1 MLWAHTSVAD
11 TGVSDC
17 LQPDWRALTSTSS
30 LAWQAFADLLD
41 PPENPYVRDPLG
53 WVTSTLGEFWWS
65 GQREIAEMVVNNRYG
80 AIKAS
85 HDVSKSHTVSRLAC
99 WWIDVHP
106 PGEAFVVTTAPT
118 TAQVEAILWRY
129 IGNAHRKAGLPGR
142 ITLDAK
148 WYIGQEL
155 VGYGRKPADYD
166 QAAFQGIHAR
176 YVLVIIDEA
185 GGVPKSI
192 FDAVDALATN
202 IDARVVAL
210 GHPDDPASHF
220 ATICKPGSGWAVKK
234 ISAFDTPAYT
244 GEQVPAE
251 LLPLLVSPEWVEE
264 RKKRWGINSPI
275 YQSKVLGEFP
285 DISDDSLILPK
296 WIEAAQKR
304 TIKRNG
310 RPVLAWDIARF
321 GEDESVGMRREG
333 GWVRVYRAH
342 HKADTMTTTGHIAK
356 AHRDIHAEKGLNDF
370 PTHVVD
376 VVGVGAGVYDRL
388 VELHIPVVPY
398 NGGEAPFDKE
408 RFINARAEDYWNL
421 REIFETGE
429 IDIDELDDVLAAQLG
444 SIKWTVDS
452 RGRIKIES
460 KDDMRKRG
468 MPSPDRADTLAM
480 VMSRRATGGSA
491 IDVASHRGESI
502 TGDLMTKAW

>member
-1 MLWAHTSVAD
+1 VTVA
-11 TGVSDC
+11 
-17 LQPDWRALTSTSS
+17 PNPFAI
-30 LAWQAFADLLD
+30 AADLLFPEPSPYLTD
-41 PPENPYVRDPLG
+41 PVG
-53 WVTSTLGEFWWS
+53 WATSRLGEFWWS
-65 GQREIAEMVVNNRYG
+65 GQREMAEMVVQNRYS

-129 IGNAHRKAGLPGR
+129 IGAAHRKGSLPGR

-202 IDARVVAL
+202 IDARVAAV
-210 GHPDDPASHF
+210 GNPDDPASHF

-244 GEQVPAE
+244 GEKVPAE

-264 RKKRWGINSPI
+264 RKLRWGVTSPI

-285 DISDDSLILPK
+285 DLSDDTLILPR

-304 TIKRNG
+304 TLERTR
-310 RPVLAWDIARF
+310 RPIIAADIARF
-321 GEDESVGMRREG
+321 GEDETVIMRREG
-333 GWVRVYRAH
+333 GWIRTYRAH
-342 HKADTMTTTGHIAK
+342 HKDDTMTTAGHIAK
-356 AHRDIHAEKGLNDF
+356 AMRDIDDEAGKNDWVRAIVDA
-370 PTHVVD
+370 PGVGGGVVD
-376 VVGVGAGVYDRL
+376 RL
-388 VELHIPVVPY
+388 AELELPVVPY
-398 NGGEAPFDKE
+398 NGGEGPIDKE
-408 RFINARAEDYWNL
+408 RFVNARAEDYWTL
-421 REIFETGE
+421 RERFEQGE
-429 IDIDELDDVLAAQLG
+429 VDIDPDDDKLAAQLG
-444 SIKWTVDS
+444 LIKWGIDS

-468 MPSPDRADTLAM
+468 LPSPDRADAM
-480 VMSRRATGGSA
+480 AIAFAGRANA
-491 IDVASHRGESI
+491 APLNVESHAGESI